1 MAHWVKAAGLTGF
14 GPARLARWAA
24 VPFVAVLALLSAVA
38 CETPGSVEG
47 MVTGHVVDVSARS
60 LLEIDVLTVE
70 DEEGAEWRF
79 SGRGYRGVSPSH
91 LRQHM
96 VQVFQ
101 VVVTYREEGD
111 GLVIE
116 EIRDYTAGATP
127 GPHE

>member
-1 MAHWVKAAGLTGF
+1 
-14 GPARLARWAA
+14 
-24 VPFVAVLALLSAVA
+24 
-38 CETPGSVEG
+38 

-60 LLEIDVLTVE
+60 LLEIDVLTIE
-70 DEEGAEWRF
+70 DDEGKEWRF
-79 SGRGYRGVSPSH
+79 SGRGYRGVTPSH

-116 EIRDYTAGATP
+116 EIRDYAAGATP